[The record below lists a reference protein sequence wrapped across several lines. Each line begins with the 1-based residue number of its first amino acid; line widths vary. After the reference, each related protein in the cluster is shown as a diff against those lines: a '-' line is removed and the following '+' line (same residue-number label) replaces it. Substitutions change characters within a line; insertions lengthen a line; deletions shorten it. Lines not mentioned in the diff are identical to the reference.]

1 MSVTP
6 NLRLWSVISNV
17 SSIVFELAKTDTK
30 NKEVPSFYNFEQTVR
45 HPSVHRKEKNMKKY
59 LTSNEIM
66 EVVNE
71 LTKVENGELVH
82 KTAVERYI
90 LKVGMVAQIVLD
102 DMDKFKDCN
111 EIYDYVV
118 ENDIDFDME
127 VNNYYMIDVL
137 VKEELSATNVIRDFV
152 KSMEVSM
159 KDLPNTLNL
168 EQTLTKFRD
177 ELK

>member
-1 MSVTP
+1 
-6 NLRLWSVISNV
+6 
-17 SSIVFELAKTDTK
+17 
-30 NKEVPSFYNFEQTVR
+30 
-45 HPSVHRKEKNMKKY
+45 MKKY
-59 LTSNEIM
+59 LTSNELM

-71 LTKVENGELVH
+71 LTKTENGELVH

-152 KSMEVSM
+152 KYMEVSM

>member
-1 MSVTP
+1 
-6 NLRLWSVISNV
+6 
-17 SSIVFELAKTDTK
+17 
-30 NKEVPSFYNFEQTVR
+30 
-45 HPSVHRKEKNMKKY
+45 MKKY
-59 LTSNEIM
+59 LTSNELM

-71 LTKVENGELVH
+71 LTKAENGELVH

-137 VKEELSATNVIRDFV
+137 VKEELSTTNVIRDFV
-152 KSMEVSM
+152 KSMKVSM

>member
-1 MSVTP
+1 
-6 NLRLWSVISNV
+6 
-17 SSIVFELAKTDTK
+17 
-30 NKEVPSFYNFEQTVR
+30 
-45 HPSVHRKEKNMKKY
+45 MKKY
-59 LTSNEIM
+59 LTSNELM

-127 VNNYYMIDVL
+127 VNNYYMIDKL
-137 VKEELSATNVIRDFV
+137 VNKELGIDTTVRVFLESLNSKLQGFDLTDSIEQLKGVMGSAN
-152 KSMEVSM
+152 K
-159 KDLPNTLNL
+159 
-168 EQTLTKFRD
+168 
-177 ELK
+177 

>member
-1 MSVTP
+1 
-6 NLRLWSVISNV
+6 
-17 SSIVFELAKTDTK
+17 
-30 NKEVPSFYNFEQTVR
+30 
-45 HPSVHRKEKNMKKY
+45 MKKF

-71 LTKVENGELVH
+71 LTKVDNGELVH

-118 ENDIDFDME
+118 ENDIDFEME

-137 VKEELSATNVIRDFV
+137 VNEELSTTNVIRDFV
-152 KSMEVSM
+152 KYMEVSM

-168 EQTLTKFRD
+168 EQTLAKFRD

>member
-1 MSVTP
+1 
-6 NLRLWSVISNV
+6 
-17 SSIVFELAKTDTK
+17 
-30 NKEVPSFYNFEQTVR
+30 
-45 HPSVHRKEKNMKKY
+45 MKKF

-71 LTKVENGELVH
+71 LTKVDNGELVH

-118 ENDIDFDME
+118 ENDIDFEME

-137 VKEELSATNVIRDFV
+137 VKEELSTTNVIRDFV
-152 KSMEVSM
+152 KYMEVSM

>member
-1 MSVTP
+1 
-6 NLRLWSVISNV
+6 
-17 SSIVFELAKTDTK
+17 
-30 NKEVPSFYNFEQTVR
+30 
-45 HPSVHRKEKNMKKY
+45 MKKY
-59 LTSNEIM
+59 LTSNELM

-118 ENDIDFDME
+118 ENDIDFEME

-152 KSMEVSM
+152 KYMEVSM

>member
-1 MSVTP
+1 
-6 NLRLWSVISNV
+6 
-17 SSIVFELAKTDTK
+17 
-30 NKEVPSFYNFEQTVR
+30 
-45 HPSVHRKEKNMKKY
+45 MKKY

-71 LTKVENGELVH
+71 LTKAENGELVH

-127 VNNYYMIDVL
+127 VDNYYMIDKL
-137 VKEELSATNVIRDFV
+137 VDKELGVDTIVRVFLESLNSKLQGFDLTDSIEQLKGVMGSAN
-152 KSMEVSM
+152 K
-159 KDLPNTLNL
+159 
-168 EQTLTKFRD
+168 
-177 ELK
+177 

>member
-1 MSVTP
+1 
-6 NLRLWSVISNV
+6 
-17 SSIVFELAKTDTK
+17 
-30 NKEVPSFYNFEQTVR
+30 
-45 HPSVHRKEKNMKKY
+45 MKKY
-59 LTSNEIM
+59 LTSNELM

-71 LTKVENGELVH
+71 LTKAENGELVH

-127 VNNYYMIDVL
+127 VNNYYMIDKL
-137 VKEELSATNVIRDFV
+137 VDRELGVDTTVRVFLESLNSKLQGFDLTDSIEQLKGVMGSAN
-152 KSMEVSM
+152 K
-159 KDLPNTLNL
+159 
-168 EQTLTKFRD
+168 
-177 ELK
+177 